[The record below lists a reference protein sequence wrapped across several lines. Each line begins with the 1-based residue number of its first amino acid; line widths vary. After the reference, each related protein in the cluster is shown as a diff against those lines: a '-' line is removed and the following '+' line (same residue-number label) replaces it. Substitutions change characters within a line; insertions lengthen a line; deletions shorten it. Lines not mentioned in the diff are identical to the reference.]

1 MRDVL
6 IQRRQLRPLGGEVK
20 RLEGMTK
27 DDWEEL
33 DLLAMS
39 TIRLHLAENVYFT
52 VLDCDSTEMLWTKL
66 CSTYEKETAS
76 NKVYLMRNIYDLRKI
91 KDNDS
96 VASHLNDFDAIWSQ
110 LQAQKMTMDDEL
122 KSVFLLH
129 MNFA

>member
-1 MRDVL
+1 MR
-6 IQRRQLRPLGGEVK
+6 K
-20 RLEGMTK
+20 
-27 DDWEEL
+27 
-33 DLLAMS
+33 
-39 TIRLHLAENVYFT
+39 N
-52 VLDCDSTEMLWTKL
+52 
-66 CSTYEKETAS
+66 
-76 NKVYLMRNIYDLRKI
+76 YDHRM